1 MDMSRVLL
9 ESSVSMKGRWI
20 VKTIKYCKTK
30 IKTNFSY
37 APKILALDK
46 NTLISFSRQ
55 LSHLETI
62 WLKPLNTLLSQY

>member
-20 VKTIKYCKTK
+20 VKTTKYFKTK

-37 APKILALDK
+37 APKILTLDK
-46 NTLISFSRQ
+46 STLISFSRQ

-62 WLKPLNTLLSQY
+62 WLKYLNTLLFQY